1 MAAVKIKR
9 SITLSID
16 VRLIVCRKHNSL
28 GVSMKTETQQTNTSM
43 LGCFACLTANTPYCQ
58 QKCIVSPLFFVLSPS
73 SVQLS
78 RGFVSYFT
86 NHKRKTQRRTKW
98 VRNVSSCPFQNTGE
112 VSQKQGRG
120 KKVANLCDKR
130 DNNFHL
136 SLTKNRLYL
145 HHVCHKEAFCRPLLS
160 AVVFSS
166 LCRNMS

>member
-1 MAAVKIKR
+1 M
-9 SITLSID
+9 
-16 VRLIVCRKHNSL
+16 RLIVCRKHNSL

-58 QKCIVSPLFFVLSPS
+58 QKCIVSPSFSFYLPALFSFRAALSPTLLTTNERHRGVRS
-73 SVQLS
+73 GLGMFLPVPFKTLVRFRKS
-78 RGFVSYFT
+78 RAEE
-86 NHKRKTQRRTKW
+86 RRW
-98 VRNVSSCPFQNTGE
+98 QI
-112 VSQKQGRG
+112 
-120 KKVANLCDKR
+120 LCDKR

>member
-16 VRLIVCRKHNSL
+16 ARLIVCRKHNSL
-28 GVSMKTETQQTNTSM
+28 GVSMKTETQQINTSM
-43 LGCFACLTANTPYCQ
+43 LGCFACLTAHTPYCQ

-86 NHKRKTQRRTKW
+86 NHKRKTQRRAKW

-120 KKVANLCDKR
+120 KKVANLLR
-130 DNNFHL
+130 Q
-136 SLTKNRLYL
+136 
-145 HHVCHKEAFCRPLLS
+145 A
-160 AVVFSS
+160 
-166 LCRNMS
+166 